1 LSGTLVEGEN
11 RPYNGV
17 GADLKAGAAVVV
29 APVHTK
35 APFDTRNVAMKK
47 SIVLSLTDE
56 ELQDLYRVLIDRD
69 AEGALRFLDQHM
81 RKKVHQA
88 LEGG

>member
-1 LSGTLVEGEN
+1 MAKTDTRSTGHRKTDGEN
-11 RPYNGV
+11 G
-17 GADLKAGAAVVV
+17 
-29 APVHTK
+29 T
-35 APFDTRNVAMKK
+35 MKK
-47 SIVLSLTDE
+47 PIVLSLTDK

-69 AEGALRFLDQHM
+69 AEGALYFLDEHV

>member
-1 LSGTLVEGEN
+1 MRDAWDAESQGEESS
-11 RPYNGV
+11 
-17 GADLKAGAAVVV
+17 
-29 APVHTK
+29 
-35 APFDTRNVAMKK
+35 AMKK

-69 AEGALRFLDQHM
+69 AEEALRFLDQHL
-81 RKKVHQA
+81 RRKVHQA

>member
-1 LSGTLVEGEN
+1 MRDAWDAESQGGESS
-11 RPYNGV
+11 
-17 GADLKAGAAVVV
+17 
-29 APVHTK
+29 
-35 APFDTRNVAMKK
+35 AMKK

-69 AEGALRFLDQHM
+69 AEEALRFLDQHL
-81 RKKVHQA
+81 RRKVHQA

>member
-1 LSGTLVEGEN
+1 MIRDRQRE
-11 RPYNGV
+11 
-17 GADLKAGAAVVV
+17 
-29 APVHTK
+29 APV
-35 APFDTRNVAMKK
+35 ARDTENQDGETPAMKK

-69 AEGALRFLDQHM
+69 TEEALHFLDRHL
-81 RKKVHQA
+81 RKRVHQA

>member
-1 LSGTLVEGEN
+1 MARDGRRHVPGALDGEG
-11 RPYNGV
+11 RNGK
-17 GADLKAGAAVVV
+17 GL
-29 APVHTK
+29 T
-35 APFDTRNVAMKK
+35 MKK
-47 SIVLSLTDE
+47 SIVLALTDE

-69 AEGALRFLDQHM
+69 AGEALRFLDQHL

>member
-1 LSGTLVEGEN
+1 ME
-11 RPYNGV
+11 
-17 GADLKAGAAVVV
+17 
-29 APVHTK
+29 
-35 APFDTRNVAMKK
+35 K

-56 ELQDLYRVLIDRD
+56 ELQDLYRVLIDQD
-69 AEGALRFLDQHM
+69 AEGALCFLDRHL

>member
-1 LSGTLVEGEN
+1 
-11 RPYNGV
+11 
-17 GADLKAGAAVVV
+17 
-29 APVHTK
+29 
-35 APFDTRNVAMKK
+35 MKK

-69 AEGALRFLDQHM
+69 AEGALWFLDQHM
-81 RKKVHQA
+81 RKKVLQA

>member
-1 LSGTLVEGEN
+1 MAHDGRRQVPEAQNAEGRDEE
-11 RPYNGV
+11 G
-17 GADLKAGAAVVV
+17 L
-29 APVHTK
+29 
-35 APFDTRNVAMKK
+35 AMKK
-47 SIVLSLTDE
+47 SIVLALTDE

-69 AEGALRFLDQHM
+69 AGEALHFLDQHL

>member
-1 LSGTLVEGEN
+1 
-11 RPYNGV
+11 
-17 GADLKAGAAVVV
+17 
-29 APVHTK
+29 
-35 APFDTRNVAMKK
+35 MKK
-47 SIVLSLTDE
+47 SITISLTDK

-69 AEGALRFLDQHM
+69 AEEALRFLDRHL

>member
-1 LSGTLVEGEN
+1 MPESEN

-17 GADLKAGAAVVV
+17 GPEVKAGVAVVV
-29 APVHTK
+29 APARTK
-35 APFDTRNVAMKK
+35 ARLGTRNVAMKK
-47 SIVLSLTDE
+47 SVVLSLTDE

-69 AEGALRFLDQHM
+69 AEGALRFLDQHL